1 LLSLYAAAKSKAKI
15 ITKVNSSS
23 LTEIVSEMPV
33 GSLISPRLI
42 TAERILRYVRAMQN
56 TVGSN
61 VETLYKMADNRVEAL
76 EFRVRTN
83 MSLLGNP
90 LMELRLK
97 KNLLIACINRR
108 GKIIIPGGQDTIEM
122 GDTVIVVTTNTG
134 LSDLS
139 DIIES

>member
-1 LLSLYAAAKSKAKI
+1 
-15 ITKVNSSS
+15 
-23 LTEIVSEMPV
+23 
-33 GSLISPRLI
+33 
-42 TAERILRYVRAMQN
+42 
-56 TVGSN
+56 
-61 VETLYKMADNRVEAL
+61 MADNRVEAL

-83 MSLLGNP
+83 MSLLGTP

-97 KNLLIACINRR
+97 KNLLIACINRK

>member
-1 LLSLYAAAKSKAKI
+1 
-15 ITKVNSSS
+15 
-23 LTEIVSEMPV
+23 
-33 GSLISPRLI
+33 
-42 TAERILRYVRAMQN
+42 
-56 TVGSN
+56 
-61 VETLYKMADNRVEAL
+61 
-76 EFRVRTN
+76 